1 MTQFETLAIETAVN
15 YVVAEIGCSQLEAV
29 TKLQATCA
37 RNGDEA
43 MLEKLSEFKR
53 PLIEASA

>member
-1 MTQFETLAIETAVN
+1 MTQFELAAIETAVN
-15 YVVAEIGCSQLEAV
+15 YVANEIGCNQLEAV

-43 MLEKLSEFKR
+43 MLEKLIEFKR
-53 PLIEASA
+53 PLIEAAL